1 MGLRSGFL
9 SDLCKRV
16 VHEKKYAAYIEPANA
31 EETLKNTTSLFIDF
45 TQLLHSIKVSEE
57 DLICRDVEEY
67 KTASS
72 FLNSSSAIG
81 ELNFGDGS
89 IKNTVDT
96 FSMDQVVHLVINKI
110 VAVQRQW
117 KTACSSVGITCPLKT
132 VFLLMDGD
140 SPSAKYSTL
149 RKRKHCKQNP
159 IVNRFSQR
167 LAMDGMVALPSAE
180 EVEKI
185 VSSKIAMSSEPIS
198 VECPEY
204 KGSVRFFLQRRKN
217 QHAIATEIATLLS
230 QSQLPLF
237 GDYSM
242 YMIVGKSKEF
252 PMGKCSKL
260 CGSLN
265 HPAIPSFGG
274 DIPYKE
280 ADLLVPYIW
289 SKVSTYE
296 NCACIISKD
305 SDMLTSMLALADPK
319 LALLVKTNDA
329 PNDYSIFP
337 GNVALRVLNQVTE
350 MPRKQLE
357 LMLHI
362 TMGGSDYVETY
373 PRCGP
378 MTILRGMEN
387 FEHYPS
393 LFPNVQF
400 VKWCDL
406 SVLSWREANAI
417 GSHSANDA
425 VCFEVSKLEEG
436 GHQLLMMR
444 RIIRMEEKYFPIRLG
459 NNVYLMEYES
469 LHDRQP
475 REWYAKQCP
484 TNTKKEFTKIQ
495 KQKFD
500 NNVFASK
507 FTSSMKRRLFFLSMM
522 SDSRGCL
529 ENDMDCEP
537 NLSLKCGY
545 DSTKDFSYVD
555 PMSLTEVSVC
565 QETKDGEQL

>member
-16 VHEKKYAAYIEPANA
+16 VHEKKYTSYIEPANA
-31 EETLKNTTSLFIDF
+31 EETLKNTTSLFVDF

-57 DLICRDVEEY
+57 DLIRRDVEEY
-67 KTASS
+67 ETATSL
-72 FLNSSSAIG
+72 LNSCSAIG
-81 ELNFGDGS
+81 ELNFGDHG
-89 IKNTVDT
+89 IRNTVDT

-159 IVNRFSQR
+159 IVNRLSQR
-167 LAMDGMVALPSAE
+167 LAMEGMVTFPSAD
-180 EVEKI
+180 EVEQI
-185 VSSKIAMSSEPIS
+185 VSSKIAMSSDPNS
-198 VECPEY
+198 AECPEY
-204 KGSVRFFLQRRKN
+204 RGSVRFFLQRRRN
-217 QHAIATEIATLLS
+217 QHAIATEIVKLLS

-242 YMIVGKSKEF
+242 YLIVGKGKAF
-252 PMGKCSKL
+252 PTGKCSKL
-260 CGSLN
+260 CGTLN
-265 HPAIPSFGG
+265 HPGIPSLGG

-280 ADLLVPYIW
+280 ADILVPYIW

-296 NCACIISKD
+296 NRACVVSKD
-305 SDMLTSMLALADPK
+305 SDMLTSMLALADPN
-319 LALLVKTNDA
+319 LSLLVRANDA
-329 PNDYSIFP
+329 PKEYSIFP
-337 GNVALRVLNQVTE
+337 SNVALRVLNKVAE

-387 FEHYPS
+387 FEHYPP

-425 VCFEVSKLEEG
+425 VCFEVSKLKEG
-436 GHQLLMMR
+436 GHQLVLMR
-444 RIIRMEEKYFPIRLG
+444 RIIHMEEKYFPVRLG
-459 NNVYLMEYES
+459 SKVYLVEYVS

-484 TNTKKEFTKIQ
+484 ANTQKDFTKAQ
-495 KQKFD
+495 QRKFD
-500 NNVFASK
+500 NDVFASK

-537 NLSLKCGY
+537 DLSLKCGY
-545 DSTKDFSYVD
+545 DSTKDFGYVD
-555 PMSLTEVSVC
+555 PMSLTEAPAC